1 MLRRICQQEKKS
13 TQNTRQQDLGLAKSK
28 DRFDIQRDQDQPS
41 KKRARY
47 VTAINDIVVPT
58 MQNGILPLKG
68 YWKFFPLPE
77 LGNKV
82 DLGGTPSGWK
92 LRLEPIAFEAEC
104 IMLEVPSVE
113 KSEGYPGVL
122 FNS

>member
-1 MLRRICQQEKKS
+1 MLRRICQEKKAAQ
-13 TQNTRQQDLGLAKSK
+13 TARQQDLSMAKLK
-28 DRFDIQRDQDQPS
+28 EQFDIQRDQELPS
-41 KKRARY
+41 MKRTRY
-47 VTAINDIVVPT
+47 VTAINNIVVPA

-92 LRLEPIAFEAEC
+92 LRLEPISFEAES
-104 IMLEVPSVE
+104 IILEVPSLE
-113 KSEGYPGVL
+113 QSEGYHSVP

>member
-1 MLRRICQQEKKS
+1 M
-13 TQNTRQQDLGLAKSK
+13 AKLK
-28 DRFDIQRDQDQPS
+28 EQFDIQRDQELPS
-41 KKRARY
+41 MKRTRY
-47 VTAINDIVVPT
+47 VTAINNIVVPA

-92 LRLEPIAFEAEC
+92 LRLEPISFEAES
-104 IMLEVPSVE
+104 IILEVPSLE
-113 KSEGYPGVL
+113 QSEGYQSVP